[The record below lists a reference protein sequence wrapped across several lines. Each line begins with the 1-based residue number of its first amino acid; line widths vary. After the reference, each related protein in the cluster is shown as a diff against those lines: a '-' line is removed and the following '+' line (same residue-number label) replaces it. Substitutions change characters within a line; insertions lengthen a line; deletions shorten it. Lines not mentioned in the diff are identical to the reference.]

1 MNGKNSKYYNP
12 LLEKDLEHILKY
24 TRELW
29 VNFKNKTFFV
39 TGGTGFFGK
48 WFLETFAY
56 ANYKLD
62 LNCKIIVL
70 SRNPGKFLDEFVYIK
85 NNPIFKFIKGD
96 VSNFDF
102 PNEQIDYIIHAATE
116 ASAKLNNED
125 PLVMFDTIVEGTR
138 RSLELAK
145 EKKVKSFLFISSGAV
160 YGKQPS
166 GITHL
171 PEDYVGAPNCQD
183 PNSAYG
189 EGKRVGELLNSIY
202 FKQFGVPVKIARCFA
217 FVGPYLPLN
226 AHFAIGNFILNAL
239 HEEDIIIK
247 GDGTPYRSYLY
258 AADLMIWLLTI
269 LLKGKN
275 NVAYN
280 VGSDED
286 VSIKELATTIANY
299 FENKIKVK
307 IATTSDAT
315 KYVERYV
322 PSVSRIK
329 LELQVN
335 VNFDLVRCINKT
347 IKYYIVKNPYDKSK

>member
-1 MNGKNSKYYNP
+1 MSGNRVKFYNE
-12 LLEKDLEHILKY
+12 LLEEDLSHILNHTKDV
-24 TRELW
+24 W
-29 VNFKNKTFFV
+29 DAFKDKTIFI

-62 LNCKIIVL
+62 LNFRIIVL
-70 SRNPGKFLDEFVYIK
+70 SRNPEKFLDEFVYIK

-96 VSNFDF
+96 VRNFDF

-125 PLVMFDTIVEGTR
+125 PLLMLDTIVEGTR
-138 RSLELAK
+138 IALELAK

-166 GITHL
+166 EIAHIS
-171 PEDYVGAPNCQD
+171 EEYNGAPNCLEQD
-183 PNSAYG
+183 SAYG
-189 EGKRVGELLNSIY
+189 EGKRVGELLSAIY
-202 FKQFGVPVKIARCFA
+202 FRQYHIPVKIARCFA
-217 FVGPYLPLN
+217 FIGPYLPLD
-226 AHFAIGNFILNAL
+226 AHFAIGNFILNVL
-239 HEEDIIIK
+239 QGKDIIIE

-258 AADLMIWLLTI
+258 TADLMIWLLTI
-269 LLKGKN
+269 ILQGKN

-286 VSIKELATTIANY
+286 VSIKELATTIANC
-299 FENKIKVK
+299 FENKIEIK
-307 IATTSDAT
+307 IATASEAT
-315 KYVERYV
+315 KNIERYV

-329 LELQVN
+329 QELQVD
-335 VNFDLVRCINKT
+335 VNFDLVSCINKT
-347 IKYYIVKNPYDKSK
+347 IKYYSSKKSV